1 MGFRRG
7 LQLGET
13 TSSLSCVHGLEF
25 LGSDHV
31 TKSICATRSRASR
44 SARIIA
50 VQSGWGV
57 VSGQRITRAVVSM
70 PIFLA
75 VRFALTLLLAFA
87 TALVLSVAPALAA
100 APEAPEVSIE
110 HPVHSTR
117 ATFLGVLNPHTAA
130 GEVGSYKFL
139 YKASTTKECAG
150 GSTTTEGF
158 SFGEKDEP
166 LPPEPVS
173 GLTAN
178 TEYAVC
184 LLDKD
189 AGGETPSPVV
199 TFTTP
204 SAPFTDAAS
213 AVTTTTA
220 TLHGHFT
227 LNGAVA
233 SQYSFDYNVGAT
245 CTGGEHTTV
254 QEAGTGATTISE
266 SVAVSGLLPSGEYTA
281 CFVTLNQYGSETGAP
296 VHFTTEPI
304 AATIEPNSETV
315 NNLAAT
321 SATLNAKVNPKG
333 APVTSCRFQYGTS
346 TAYGNTA
353 PCEHPD
359 AVEIERV
366 RNPVPVLGHIE
377 GLSANTEYHWRLLVT
392 NAAGTET
399 SPDQTFIYPVTT
411 EGAGCADE
419 STRVE
424 DRSTALPDCRAYEM
438 ITPPHDNGAALG
450 DFFTGPPLDIAAD
463 GSRVIINSIQCFAES
478 VSCNAGERQNQGNP
492 FAFSRTSSGWVTMP
506 LAPPATQFQLSV
518 PYMYN
523 ADLGTALF
531 LSSSPSGESFVARQP
546 EGSFPERRPR
556 FAEVGPPFEFNEIDY
571 PTATADLSHLIY
583 EPVGEESTHQAYE
596 YVGTGNT
603 APSLVGVR
611 GGAGSTEVISECLDT
626 VGAGREYG
634 YNALS
639 DDGAT
644 AFFTAWG
651 LDNLSS
657 CGKGTAPPVS
667 EVYARIDQSRTV
679 LISGRSP
686 LECTL
691 TCLSS
696 SASDANYEGASEDG
710 SKAFFLSTQQL
721 TNHAS
726 AGSGSVREQSSCELP
741 ENECN
746 LYEYDFANPTG
757 RNLIDVSAGAATGN
771 PRVQSVFAIS
781 PDGSHIYFIA
791 QGVLTSSANA
801 RGQVAH
807 EGKENLYVFERDSSF
822 PDGHVAF
829 IATLPTAAEEPPEF
843 GLRARVFPLTN
854 ANVTPDG
861 RFLVFESQGQL
872 TSDDSDTASAKQVF
886 RYDAQTGA
894 LLRLSIGEA
903 GFNDNGNAARHD
915 AHIAPMFK
923 RTFRAG
929 PVRTN
934 PTMSNDGSYVFFESP
949 AALTA
954 GALNEVTTEGGA
966 LAQNI
971 YEWHEGQVSLIS
983 DGRDVTEYGNNA
995 CQRSNRSDVCLLGTD
1010 ATGADVFFSSSDQIV
1025 PEDTWDQ
1032 QEVFDAR
1039 ICTSS
1044 EPCHRPA
1051 TQSTPCAGE
1060 ACHPSPAGAP
1070 ALPASSSATFTGPGN
1085 LAPPP
1090 PPPGPKAKSA
1100 AQVRA
1105 EKLAKALNAC
1115 RRDKKKKKRRGC
1127 EEAAHKAYGAK
1138 AGAKRASR
1146 KAHR

>member
-1 MGFRRG
+1 MTPTEQRAGSSTPTAG
-7 LQLGET
+7 LCPAALSVPVRPEARHARPLG
-13 TSSLSCVHGLEF
+13 
-25 LGSDHV
+25 
-31 TKSICATRSRASR
+31 R
-44 SARIIA
+44 
-50 VQSGWGV
+50 
-57 VSGQRITRAVVSM
+57 
-70 PIFLA
+70 P
-75 VRFALTLLLAFA
+75 VRFAFALLLAA
-87 TALVLSVAPALAA
+87 TTALVLSAAPALAA
-100 APEAPEVSIE
+100 APEPPEVSIE
-110 HPVHSTR
+110 PIKDPVHSTT
-117 ATFLGVLNPHTAA
+117 ATFLGVLNPNAA
-130 GEVGSYKFL
+130 GEPGSYKFL
-139 YKASTTKECAG
+139 YKASTTKECTG
-150 GSTTTEGF
+150 GATTTEGL
-158 SFGEKDEP
+158 SFGEKKEE
-166 LPPEPVS
+166 LQPEHVS
-173 GLTAN
+173 GLSAN

-189 AGGETPSPVV
+189 AGGETLSPVV
-199 TFTTP
+199 TFTTVP
-204 SAPFTDAAS
+204 TPFTDAAS

-227 LNGAVA
+227 LNGTVA
-233 SQYSFDYNVGAT
+233 SQYSFEYNAGAT
-245 CTGGEHTTV
+245 CTGGSPPSVE
-254 QEAGTGATTISE
+254 EAGTGATTVSE

-281 CFVTLNQYGSETGAP
+281 CLVTHNQYGSETGPP

-304 AATIEPNSETV
+304 LATIEPNGETV
-315 NNLAAT
+315 TNLAAT
-321 SATLNAKVNPKG
+321 SATLNAKVNPNG
-333 APVTSCRFQYGTS
+333 AAVTSCQFQYGTS

-359 AVEIERV
+359 AAEIERV

-377 GLSANTEYHWRLLVT
+377 GLHENIEYHWRLLVT

-399 SPDQTFIYPVTT
+399 SPDQTFVYPVTT

-438 ITPPHDNGAALG
+438 ITPPRDNGAALG
-450 DFFTGPPLDIAAD
+450 DFFTGPPLDIAAS
-463 GSRVIINSIQCFAES
+463 GSTVIINSIQCFAES

-492 FAFSRTSSGWVTMP
+492 FAFSRTSSGWVTTP
-506 LAPPATQFQLSV
+506 LAPPATRFSLSV

-531 LSSSPSGESFVARQP
+531 LSSSPSGGSFVARQHD
-546 EGSFPERRPR
+546 GSFLEL
-556 FAEVGPPFEFNEIDY
+556 GPGFEFSESDF
-571 PTATADLSHLIY
+571 PSATANLSHLVY
-583 EPVGEESTHQAYE
+583 EPFGESRQAHE

-611 GGAGSTEVISECLDT
+611 GGVGSPELISECAT
-626 VGAGREYG
+626 RVGAGTEYA

-639 DDGAT
+639 ADGAT
-644 AFFTAWG
+644 VFFTAIG
-651 LDNLSS
+651 TDTSS
-657 CGKGTAPPVS
+657 ECGNGTAPLVN

-686 LECTL
+686 LECTTEACL
-691 TCLSS
+691 TSP
-696 SASDANYEGASEDG
+696 ASDANYEGASEDG
-710 SKAFFLSTQQL
+710 SKAFFLSAQQL

-726 AGSGSVREQSSCELP
+726 AGNGSAREQSSCEEP
-741 ENECN
+741 GNECN
-746 LYEYDFANPTG
+746 LYEYDFDNPTG
-757 RNLIDVSAGAATGN
+757 RNLIDVSAGAASGN

-781 PDGSHIYFIA
+781 PDGSHSYFTA
-791 QGVLTSSANA
+791 QGVLTSAANA
-801 RGQVAH
+801 RSQVAQ

-829 IATLPTAAEEPPEF
+829 IATLPTAAEEPVEF
-843 GLRARVFPLTN
+843 GSAHRTFPVEAS

-861 RFLVFESQGQL
+861 RFLVFESNRQL
-872 TSDDSDTASAKQVF
+872 TSDDTDTTGAKQVF

-894 LLRLSIGEA
+894 LARLSIGED

-923 RTFRAG
+923 STFHAG

-949 AALTA
+949 AALTH

-983 DGRDVTEYGNNA
+983 DGRDVTEYGNNV
-995 CQRSNRSDVCLLGTD
+995 CEREKRSDVCLLGTD
-1010 ATGADVFFSSSDQIV
+1010 ATGADVFFSSSDQLV

-1032 QEVFDAR
+1032 EEVFDAR

-1051 TQSTPCAGE
+1051 AQPTPCEGE
-1060 ACHPSPAGAP
+1060 ACHGSPGGAP
-1070 ALPASSSATFTGPGN
+1070 ALPGATSATFTGPGN
-1085 LAPPP
+1085 LAPLPP
-1090 PPPGPKAKSA
+1090 PPPAKAKSA
-1100 AQVRA
+1100 AQIRA
-1105 EKLAKALNAC
+1105 EKLAKALKAC
-1115 RRDKKKKKRRGC
+1115 RRDRSRKKRKSC
-1127 EEAAHKAYGAK
+1127 ERSARSRYGAK
-1138 AGAKRASR
+1138 AARSASKRARSR
-1146 KAHR
+1146 RGK